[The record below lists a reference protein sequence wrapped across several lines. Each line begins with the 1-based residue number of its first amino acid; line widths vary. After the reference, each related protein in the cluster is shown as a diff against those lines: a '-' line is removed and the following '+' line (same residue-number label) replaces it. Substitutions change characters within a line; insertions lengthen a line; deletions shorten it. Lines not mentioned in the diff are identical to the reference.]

1 MTLNE
6 FLECLKRDAL
16 PEGLTAPVAALWW
29 DAKGDWAQAHGMVDE
44 LESKEGMAV
53 HAYLHRKEGS
63 PANADYWY
71 ARSGRDF
78 YRAELEEE
86 WRALVSGL
94 L

>member
-1 MTLNE
+1 L
-6 FLECLKRDAL
+6 
-16 PEGLTAPVAALWW
+16 
-29 DAKGDWAQAHGMVDE
+29 VDE

-63 PANADYWY
+63 LANADYWY
-71 ARSGRDF
+71 ARAGRGF
-78 YRAELEEE
+78 YRAELDDE